1 MERSRELVAAG
12 DGTRELA
19 ARFAPYHRL
28 TVRQRKR
35 WLEILLSFEMKNSYD
50 VYDDQQMPVLRVR
63 EEGVGFVCLLKRLF
77 LGPLR
82 PFRATVLDLGT
93 QAAVLLLRRP
103 FRFFFHRLEIAR
115 GDGSALGAIQR
126 RWAWFRRNYDIEDA
140 TGNVTAQIFGPI
152 LRPWTFQILI
162 DGQERGVIRKRW
174 SGFLKEMFTDAD
186 NFGVELGEL
195 ADPEMKALALA
206 ATVLVDVVHFERA
219 KGGG

>member
-1 MERSRELVAAG
+1 MARSRDLVAGQGGAQ
-12 DGTRELA
+12 ELA
-19 ARFAPYHRL
+19 VRFASYRRL

-35 WLEILLSFEMKNSYD
+35 WLEILLAFEMKNSYD

-63 EEGVGFVCLLKRLF
+63 EDGSGFLSLLKRLF

-103 FRFFFHRLEIAR
+103 FHFFFHRLEITRA
-115 GDGSALGAIQR
+115 DGTALGAIQR
-126 RWAWFRRNYDIEDA
+126 RWAWFRRIYDVEDA
-140 TGNVTAQIFGPI
+140 TGNVVAGILGPF
-152 LRPWTFQILI
+152 LRPWTFQILV
-162 DGQERGVIRKRW
+162 DGQQRGAIRKRW

-186 NFGVELGEL
+186 NFSVDLAELD
-195 ADPEMKALALA
+195 DPELKARALA
-206 ATVLVDVVHFERA
+206 ATVLIDVVHFERA

>member
-1 MERSRELVAAG
+1 
-12 DGTRELA
+12 
-19 ARFAPYHRL
+19 
-28 TVRQRKR
+28 
-35 WLEILLSFEMKNSYD
+35 
-50 VYDDQQMPVLRVR
+50 MPVLRVR
-63 EEGVGFVCLLKRLF
+63 EDGSGFLSLLKRLF

-82 PFRATVLDLGT
+82 PFHATVLDLGT

-115 GDGSALGAIQR
+115 ADGSPLGAIQR

-140 TGNVTAQIFGPI
+140 TGNVAAQIFGPI
-152 LRPWTFQILI
+152 LRPWTFQILV
-162 DGQERGVIRKRW
+162 DGRERGVIRKRW

-195 ADPEMKALALA
+195 ADPEMKARALA
-206 ATVLVDVVHFERA
+206 ATVLIDVVHFERA